1 MGRILNRFSSD
12 LDQVDSMLPYFGLMV
27 LQFLFLILDIL
38 VVCAISTPYVLIAY
52 VPTAFKWLQGY
63 YKISSAELKR
73 MDGIARSPVV
83 TLVGEAISGLSTIRA
98 FKVTKQ
104 ISTKQ
109 RIALDNYIS
118 FTFAYNCSG
127 PWFQMRSDWAATFVI
142 TAVAFIA
149 VFTKNSI
156 GLTAAGLALTYS
168 TQLSNTLSRLAVF
181 MTYVENTM
189 TSVERLG
196 HYNTLDSEDS
206 GNETMAEVPVSW
218 PEKGLIEFQN
228 FSMRYR
234 PHLGLVLNDV
244 TFTVNDG
251 EKIGVCGRTG
261 SGKSSLMS
269 ALFHMVDISTISVST
284 LRSRLTI
291 IPQDPVLFSG
301 SLRFNLDPSNT
312 CTDDELW
319 TALNQ
324 VQLADFVGSL
334 EFEVSE
340 AGGNVSVGQRQLLC
354 IARALL
360 RKSKV
365 VVLDEATANIDL
377 ETDRLIQQ
385 MIKEGFHG
393 VTRLI
398 IAHRLETI
406 LDSDRI
412 LVLDAGQVKEFDAP
426 ATLLAN
432 SESAFAQLARRAN
445 MQV

>member
-1 MGRILNRFSSD
+1 
-12 LDQVDSMLPYFGLMV
+12 MLPYFGLMV
-27 LQFLFLILDIL
+27 LQFLFLILGIL

-52 VPTAFKWLQGY
+52 VPTAFLFKWLQGY

-189 TSVERLG
+189 TSVERL
-196 HYNTLDSEDS
+196 DS

-269 ALFHMVDISTISVST
+269 ALFRMVPSASGCIKLDGVDISTISVST

-312 CTDDELW
+312 CTDDELR
-319 TALNQ
+319 TALKQ

-398 IAHRLETI
+398 ITRRLETI

-426 ATLLAN
+426 STLLAN
-432 SESAFAQLARRAN
+432 KESAFAQLAHQAN
-445 MQV
+445 IQA